1 MFELLNETQRNWVER
16 TFATLTT
23 EQKLG
28 QMVCEDS
35 GAFSNVLDPQEWLA
49 KYPVGCM
56 FLGAEVIDSNAA
68 ALEAVKK
75 VTSRVDGNVGIPMLY
90 CGDFEDGVGS
100 AIGGYSTMPRIMGLS
115 ATFDPGLAYE
125 YGRIIGEECRSLN
138 IRWAFGP
145 VSDLNLNREN
155 PITNARCAGDDPDH
169 SLSILKGIVKGMQD
183 HGCAACPK
191 HFPGDGTDSRNQHL
205 VTSLNLLSREDWDR
219 LHGRVFKELID
230 AGAMSIMIGHM
241 GFPAYEPVD
250 EEKGIFRPATASK
263 RLMTDLLRGEL
274 GFKGIILSDALSMCG
289 FKAWGDYEE
298 RMIDSFNGGTDVF
311 LWPETE
317 KFFDLMLPALR
328 DGRASMERLDD
339 SVRRVLAFKALLG
352 LNEAPIPVDTT
363 KLLTMLKR
371 NNEIAGQMAEK
382 SITLLRNRKNH
393 LPLKLE
399 KGAKILML
407 VVPNM
412 PVQKSKLVPFYNMFR
427 AKGFDVTYG
436 GFPDYHPTASV
447 VEHFD
452 AVFLLCNGQPHYHDV
467 RAFDTTVW
475 AFMENHKIQRRIII
489 SFGTPYYL
497 YEVASAD
504 TYINAYSESLV
515 TQKAVFK
522 ALFGEIP
529 FNGKSPV
536 SVAHCFNFGD
546 GIILKTTYSKKNECL
561 KK

>member
-1 MFELLNETQRNWVER
+1 MKYLKSFDMFESLNASQRDWVER
-16 TFATLTT
+16 TFASLTT

-28 QMVCEDS
+28 QIVCEDS
-35 GAFSNVLDPQEWLA
+35 GAFSRVPNPQDWLA
-49 KYPVGCM
+49 KYPVGSM
-56 FLGAEVIDSNAA
+56 YLGAEVIDPNAI
-68 ALEAVKK
+68 ALAAVKQITSK
-75 VTSRVDGNVGIPMLY
+75 VDASVHIPMLY

-125 YGRIIGEECRSLN
+125 YGRIIAEESRSLN

-155 PITNARCAGDDPDH
+155 PIVNARCAGVDPDH

-219 LHGRVFKELID
+219 FHGRVFKELID
-230 AGAMSIMIGHM
+230 AGALSIMIGHM

-250 EEKGIFRPATASK
+250 EKKGIFRPATASK
-263 RLMTDLLRGEL
+263 RMMSDLLRGEL

-289 FKAWGDYEE
+289 FKSWGDYEE
-298 RMIDSFNGGTDVF
+298 RMIDSFNGGMDVF

-317 KFFDLMLPALR
+317 KFFELMLPALR
-328 DGRASMERLDD
+328 DGRASMDRLDA
-339 SVRRVLAFKALLG
+339 SARRVLIFKALLG
-352 LNEAPIPVDTT
+352 LSEESKPVDAESIPD
-363 KLLTMLKR
+363 MLKR
-371 NNEIAGQMAEK
+371 NNEIAGRMAEK
-382 SITLLRNRKNH
+382 SITLLRNKKNH

-427 AKGFDVTYG
+427 ARGFDVTYG
-436 GFPDYHPTASV
+436 GFSDYHPTASV

-504 TYINAYSESLV
+504 TYINAYSENLV
-515 TQKAVFK
+515 TQQAVFK
-522 ALFGEIP
+522 AIFGEIP
-529 FNGKSPV
+529 FLGKSPV
-536 SVAHCFNFGD
+536 SVPHCFDLGD
-546 GIILKTTYSKKNECL
+546 GILLKN
-561 KK
+561 

>member
-1 MFELLNETQRNWVER
+1 MNHLKTFDMFESLNPSQRDWVES
-16 TFATLTT
+16 TFASLTV

-28 QMVCEDS
+28 QIVCEES
-35 GAFSNVLDPQEWLA
+35 GAFSHVANPQEWLA

-56 FLGAEVIDSNAA
+56 FLGAEVIDTNAA
-68 ALEAVKK
+68 ALEAVKRI
-75 VTSRVDGNVGIPMLY
+75 TSKVDGNVEIPMLY

-125 YGRIIGEECRSLN
+125 YGRIIAEECRSLN

-183 HGCAACPK
+183 HGCSACPK

-219 LHGRVFKELID
+219 LHGRVFKELIE
-230 AGAMSIMIGHM
+230 AGALSIMIGHM
-241 GFPAYEPVD
+241 GFPAYESVD
-250 EEKGIFRPATASK
+250 AKKGIFRPATASK

-317 KFFDLMLPALR
+317 KFFELMLPALR
-328 DGRASMERLDD
+328 DGRASMERLNA
-339 SVRRVLAFKALLG
+339 SARRVLIFKALLG
-352 LNEAPIPVDTT
+352 LSEEAKPADAEKIPD
-363 KLLTMLKR
+363 MLKR

-382 SITLLRNRKNH
+382 SITLLRNKKND
-393 LPLKLE
+393 LPLKLK
-399 KGAKILML
+399 KGAKVLML
-407 VVPNM
+407 VIPHE
-412 PVQKSKLVPFYNMFR
+412 PRIKAKLVPLYKMFVAR
-427 AKGFDVTYG
+427 GFDVTYS
-436 GFPDYHPTASV
+436 GFPDYHLTASV
-447 VEHFD
+447 IEHFD
-452 AVFLLCNGQPHYHDV
+452 AVFLLCNAQPHYHDV
-467 RAFDTTVW
+467 RAYDTTIW
-475 AFMENHKIQRRIII
+475 SFMENYKMKRRIII
-489 SFGTPYYL
+489 SFGTPYFL
-497 YEVASAD
+497 YEVAGAD
-504 TYINAYSESLV
+504 TYINAYSENVV
-515 TQKAVFK
+515 TQQAVFK
-522 ALFGEIP
+522 ALFGEIA
-529 FNGKSPV
+529 FQGKSPV
-536 SVAHCFNFGD
+536 SVPHCFDLGD
-546 GIILKTTYSKKNECL
+546 GILLKI
-561 KK
+561 

>member
-1 MFELLNETQRNWVER
+1 MIELLNENQRNWVER
-16 TFATLTT
+16 TFASLST

-28 QMVCEDS
+28 QMVCEES
-35 GAFSNVLDPQEWLA
+35 GAFANVNDYQEWLA
-49 KYPVGCM
+49 KYPVGSM

-75 VTSRVDGNVGIPMLY
+75 ITSKVDGNVNIPMLY

-115 ATFDPGLAYE
+115 ATFDPALAYE
-125 YGRIIGEECRSLN
+125 YGRIIAEECRSLN

-145 VSDLNLNREN
+145 VSDLNLNRDN
-155 PITNARCAGDDPDH
+155 PITNTRCAGDDPEH

-183 HGCAACPK
+183 HGCSACPK

-205 VTSLNLLSREDWDR
+205 VTSLNLLSREEWDR
-219 LHGRVFKELID
+219 CHGRVFKELID

-241 GFPAYEPVD
+241 GFPAYEAVD
-250 EEKGIFRPATASK
+250 EKKGIFRPATASK

-289 FKAWGDYEE
+289 FKSWGDYDE

-317 KFFDLMLPALR
+317 KFFGLILPALR
-328 DGRASMERLDD
+328 DGRASMERLND

-352 LNEAPIPVDTT
+352 LHEKSKPVDAA
-363 KLLTMLKR
+363 KLPAMLKH
-371 NNEIAGQMAEK
+371 NNAVATQIAEK

-393 LPLKLE
+393 LPLKLK

-407 VVPNM
+407 VTPHE
-412 PVQKSKLVPFYNMFR
+412 PRQKSKLVPFYKMFVAR
-427 AKGFDVTYG
+427 GYDVTYA
-436 GFPDYHPTASV
+436 GFPDYHWTASV

-452 AVFLLCNGQPHYHDV
+452 AVFLLCNAQPHYHDV
-467 RAFDTTVW
+467 RAYDTTIW
-475 AFMENHKIQRRIII
+475 AFMENRKIQKRIII

-497 YEVASAD
+497 YEVAGAD
-504 TYINAYSESLV
+504 TYINAYSENLV
-515 TQKAVFK
+515 TQQAVFK

-536 SVAHCFNFGD
+536 SVEHCFKLGD
-546 GIILKTTYSKKNECL
+546 GMRSVTSNR
-561 KK
+561 